1 MFTKLHKEERELLFK
16 TNSVVAYE
24 VYMHLKDKYSY
35 FKAECYDLTRCISDY
50 LDVPERTI
58 KDAIK
63 RLKTVGLISTTK
75 KGKVNIYNFPI
86 LNKIE
91 GKEIK
96 EDIANITNTANLN
109 PSNNEDIPTH
119 QPIEEK
125 PIEAVKT
132 TIEDIETNNKT
143 NDDMGTLIGYF
154 EELNNNNILQDVEEF
169 DNFSDEL
176 NDLLDEY
183 EDVIDQL
190 TTMLAKANLTDDVC
204 VISTAKMAEIRIKNI
219 SKQLINEIDKT
230 NYTKYINEKITM
242 KTERLQTA

>member
-1 MFTKLHKEERELLFK
+1 MFTKLHKEERDLLFK

-75 KGKVNIYNFPI
+75 KGKVNIYSFPI

-96 EDIANITNTANLN
+96 EEVMETPQVAVTGCTSLSKPVEEKSDT
-109 PSNNEDIPTH
+109 
-119 QPIEEK
+119 QPQQVEEK
-125 PIEAVKT
+125 PTEVIKT
-132 TIEDIETNNKT
+132 SIEDTKINITEKEINEV
-143 NDDMGTLIGYF
+143 MGTYKGTI
-154 EELNNNNILQDVEEF
+154 EELNKRTTINDFSSIDRLVPKLNKEMALKQIKPYHSREKNIGR
-169 DNFSDEL
+169 L
-176 NDLLDEY
+176 NDALSTFLKDVSSDDRAKYY
-183 EDVIDQL
+183 EFIL
-190 TTMLAKANLTDDVC
+190 
-204 VISTAKMAEIRIKNI
+204 
-219 SKQLINEIDKT
+219 
-230 NYTKYINEKITM
+230 EKSF
-242 KTERLQTA
+242 AVA